1 VIMNKAKGFLAFFL
15 VFFIVP
21 MLVAA
26 EECRYTCQLE
36 RRRGQGSAA
45 PPRKTRRKPRVKTKF
60 SFMPESQHREVR
72 EATLSVLDIFGQP
85 VDEDEPMLMPL
96 GGGIEEES
104 TAFSPSSSD
113 SSSSDPSLQSS
124 SSDGRG
130 GRAETLGTLVHQYLK
145 QNSQVDCASSSVP
158 LKRVTRKAKAKNNC
172 AKNKSRMWVAR
183 FVLSSSFTNSSVKI
197 KSKGVII

>member
-1 VIMNKAKGFLAFFL
+1 MNKAKGFLAFFL
-15 VFFIVP
+15 VSFIVP
-21 MLVAA
+21 MLAA

-96 GGGIEEES
+96 GAGVEEES
-104 TAFSPSSSD
+104 SVFSPSSSNP
-113 SSSSDPSLQSS
+113 SSSDLR
-124 SSDGRG
+124 SSD
-130 GRAETLGTLVHQYLK
+130 
-145 QNSQVDCASSSVP
+145 P
-158 LKRVTRKAKAKNNC
+158 
-172 AKNKSRMWVAR
+172 
-183 FVLSSSFTNSSVKI
+183 
-197 KSKGVII
+197 

>member
-1 VIMNKAKGFLAFFL
+1 MGVLILATHYSCHRIMNKAKGFLAFFL
-15 VFFIVP
+15 VSFIVP
-21 MLVAA
+21 TLVAA

-96 GGGIEEES
+96 GAGVEEES
-104 TAFSPSSSD
+104 SAFSPSSSD
-113 SSSSDPSLQSS
+113 LRSSDPSLQSS
-124 SSDGRG
+124 STDGRG
-130 GRAETLGTLVHQYLK
+130 GRAETLGSPGTLVHQYLK

-158 LKRVTRKAKAKNNC
+158 LKRVTRKAKAKNSC

-183 FVLSSSFTNSSVKI
+183 FV
-197 KSKGVII
+197 